1 MWKQASDRIHNLQIR
16 LASLQH
22 RLNSPSGYVPTE
34 DDYINLNSYDHLYL
48 VASQIKMKIQR
59 NPAVKVDATGS
70 QRASLTGAQMK
81 KAIISALMQDNQ
93 KRVQAYLRQN
103 EKIDADIAELT
114 GTGKRI
120 SKDKKEKIQRLK
132 RKYVGEE
139 TFQELEAGL
148 AEFKKIKV
156 SKKGGIF
163 TVKK

>member
-1 MWKQASDRIHNLQIR
+1 MWKQASNRIHNLQVR

-22 RLNSPSGYVPTE
+22 RLNSPSGYVPTA
-34 DDYINLNSYDHLYL
+34 DDYINLKNFDQLAL
-48 VASQIKMKIQR
+48 AVIEIKR
-59 NPAVKVDATGS
+59 NLTRVPAVKVDATGS

-81 KAIISALMQDNQ
+81 KALISALMQDNQ